1 MARCS
6 SGRESLPWVCPTSAF
21 VPLPICQGGTSR
33 LSFILYGRNCSLT
46 FPGGIVAG
54 KIQYNKAGW
63 MQVATLSVD
72 ALVEMRHC
80 GEIGKRD
87 GEGVIGQ
94 NTNGRFEYSFWA
106 HCRDGIASLRARERT
121 PQCWIAGNMGV
132 ALPGGGDRLVPHI
145 WIHGD
150 GACRRNLPKCSRT
163 DGSLLILYR
172 LRIEPKKNFRW
183 QLLPRSCLI

>member
-1 MARCS
+1 
-6 SGRESLPWVCPTSAF
+6 
-21 VPLPICQGGTSR
+21 
-33 LSFILYGRNCSLT
+33 
-46 FPGGIVAG
+46 VAG

-106 HCRDGIASLRARERT
+106 HCRDGIAKPSGSGEDATVLD
-121 PQCWIAGNMGV
+121 CWKYGCGA
-132 ALPGGGDRLVPHI
+132 PGG
-145 WIHGD
+145 W
-150 GACRRNLPKCSRT
+150 
-163 DGSLLILYR
+163 
-172 LRIEPKKNFRW
+172 
-183 QLLPRSCLI
+183 